1 VSVSVSVCPHTHTH
15 THIYIYIYILVL
27 VIVSNL
33 KKKLESTRIP
43 GLDSIK
49 EATSKSLGIEMGLH
63 SAESRDVRNVQ
74 YFFSKC
80 NLVLSFGANKEKL
93 SERISWSQAS

>member
-1 VSVSVSVCPHTHTH
+1 VCV
-15 THIYIYIYILVL
+15 HIYIYIYIYIYIVVL

-33 KKKLESTRIP
+33 KKKLERTRIP